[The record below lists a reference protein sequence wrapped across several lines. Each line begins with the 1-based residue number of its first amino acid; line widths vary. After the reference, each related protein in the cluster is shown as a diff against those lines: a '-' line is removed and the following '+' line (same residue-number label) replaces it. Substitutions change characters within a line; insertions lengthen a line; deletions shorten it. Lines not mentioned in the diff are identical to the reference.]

1 MALPVLSEDRAST
14 VILPWRRLRQLGVLG
29 VNHRNAEFT
38 GVYNPRHL
46 YPLVDDKRRTKELA
60 IAAGIAV
67 PELYGVVET
76 EAQARHVGELV
87 GKHKDFCVK
96 PAHGSG
102 GRGILI
108 VTGRYHERYRKANGI
123 LLTKAELSHYL
134 SNILS
139 GLYSLGGRPD
149 AALIESRVRFDPVFE
164 QVSYLG
170 VPDIRVLL
178 FRGVPVMAM
187 LRLPTRMS
195 DGKANLHQGAVGAGI
210 ELNTGTTLSGV
221 WGNRVVTDH
230 PDTGAPIADL
240 QIPRWDI
247 LLELATSCYELVGL
261 GFIGVDIVLDRDKG
275 PLVLELNARPGL
287 NIQLANEAGLLARL
301 KRLEAEPEIPPT
313 PQERAALGKELFA
326 TPWEASGVTGRTR
339 ETPTVQPDS
348 DS

>member
-1 MALPVLSEDRAST
+1 VT
-14 VILPWRRLRQLGVLG
+14 FPWRRLRQLGILG
-29 VNHRNAEFT
+29 VNHRNAVFT

-67 PELYGVVET
+67 PDLYGVVQT
-76 EAQARHVGELV
+76 EAQVRHVHELV
-87 GKHKDFCVK
+87 GKYTDFCVK

-108 VTGRYHERYRKANGI
+108 ITGRYHQRYRKANGV
-123 LLTKAELSHYL
+123 LLTAAEFAHSL

-139 GLYSLGGRPD
+139 GLFSLGGRPD

-170 VPDIRVLL
+170 VPDIRVIL

-195 DGKANLHQGAVGAGI
+195 DGKANLHQGAVGAGL
-210 ELNTGTTLSGV
+210 ELNTGMTLSGV
-221 WGNRVVTDH
+221 WNNRVVTDH
-230 PDTGAPIADL
+230 PDTGAPITGL
-240 QIPRWDI
+240 QIPRWDA

-261 GFIGVDIVLDRDKG
+261 GYIGVDIVLDRVRG

-287 NIQLANEAGLLARL
+287 GIQLANEAGLLARL
-301 KRLEAEPEIPPT
+301 KRVEAEPEIPST
-313 PQERAALGKELFA
+313 PQERTALGKELSA
-326 TPWEASGVTGRTR
+326 AR
-339 ETPTVQPDS
+339 
-348 DS
+348 

>member
-1 MALPVLSEDRAST
+1 M
-14 VILPWRRLRQLGVLG
+14 
-29 VNHRNAEFT
+29 
-38 GVYNPRHL
+38 
-46 YPLVDDKRRTKELA
+46 
-60 IAAGIAV
+60 AAGIAV
-67 PELYGVVET
+67 PELYGVVQT
-76 EAQARHVGELV
+76 EAQVRHVGRLV
-87 GKHKDFCVK
+87 GGHKDFCVK

-108 VTGRYHERYRKANGI
+108 ITGRYHERYRKANG
-123 LLTKAELSHYL
+123 LLITTAELAHYL

-170 VPDIRVLL
+170 VPDIRVIL

-210 ELNTGTTLSGV
+210 DLNTGTTLSGV
-221 WGNRVVTDH
+221 WVNRVVADH
-230 PDTGAPIADL
+230 PDTGAPIRGL
-240 QIPRWDI
+240 QIPRWDA

-261 GFIGVDIVLDRDKG
+261 GYIGVDIVLDRIRG

-287 NIQLANEAGLLARL
+287 GIQLANETGLLARL
-301 KRLEAEPEIPPT
+301 KRLQAEPEVPPT
-313 PQERAALGKELFA
+313 PRERAALGKELSA
-326 TPWEASGVTGRTR
+326 TCST
-339 ETPTVQPDS
+339 
-348 DS
+348 